1 MVWCWL
7 LGGALAC
14 SVEKRCEKAF
24 EEGDFVQAAFLCEK
38 AHDSSHNVRLL
49 ALAAESHSQ
58 LSNLDEVERLC
69 ALLLKTP
76 RRPQAFYLLGVAAA
90 ERGQRDEAKTFFEQ
104 AYAEALEQSV
114 SAHTPKDQRA
124 STRAA
129 FRLALMSR
137 DDNKLE
143 ESAAWVQRGLHE
155 VKTSEDFKTEV
166 FLLAMQHTIEMWLGN
181 KLAAENAL
189 ASAEALHWQ
198 KSQSP
203 QAHRYLLLLRA
214 FQSLDQERW
223 ALAEQQLLRLVN
235 LNEGKPCDNEC
246 LQAWYG
252 LAKAHLYQ
260 GQLDKAEAAL
270 NEHLHLL
277 AVPAAPE
284 VLFLRAELAA
294 EQKNYLKMI
303 DILSEA
309 QNLKLTDNQRQW
321 MATLRADAL
330 AKLGQKQEAETVLNE
345 VVQQL
350 EGMHKALVAPEQRSS
365 FLRTRRWAFEWLFEA
380 HMDEGRVF
388 EALEVAEKLM
398 APTFMELLSAK
409 LAPGL
414 SSAAEVHAL
423 LARTE
428 QAHGATAAK
437 APELSVEKALEL
449 LSQDELLLFFSS
461 DASFYRLWF
470 HKGKLK
476 EVHSLPLKEF
486 MPRLEAFALSP
497 SEPQEAE
504 ALGALLWP
512 EGLERDT
519 HVQLVGQEA
528 VRRLP
533 WAALRVQGEWL
544 AARHA
549 VAWAPSLKVAAL
561 LHARTRHGGNI
572 VVVGNPTG
580 DLPHAQTEALQVAQL
595 LKAAPFLGARAQRSV
610 FERLSGA
617 QLLHLAAHT
626 SLEAQGASILLADG
640 KLYAHEVLEGGL
652 APQTVVLASCASARS
667 RDGEGLM
674 SLGGSF
680 LAAGSR
686 QVVASLRSVGDAVS
700 AEFMQHFYA
709 EGGLETPAS
718 ALAKAQMK
726 MADHAPVEQWSAFVL
741 WGTTR

>member
-1 MVWCWL
+1 M
-7 LGGALAC
+7 AC
-14 SVEKRCEKAF
+14 SAERRCERAF
-24 EEGDFVQAAFLCEK
+24 EGGDFVRAAPLCEK
-38 AHDSSHNVRLL
+38 AYNDTPHVHLL

-58 LSNLDEVERLC
+58 LLNPDEVERLC
-69 ALLLKTP
+69 APLLKTP
-76 RRPQAFYLLGVAAA
+76 RRPQALYLLGVATAD
-90 ERGQRDEAKTFFEQ
+90 RGQRDEAKTFFEK
-104 AYAEALEQSV
+104 AYAEALEQSAL
-114 SAHTPKDQRA
+114 AHAPKNQRA
-124 STRAA
+124 ASRAA
-129 FRLALMSR
+129 FQLASLSLSN
-137 DDNKLE
+137 NKLE
-143 ESAAWVQRGLHE
+143 ESASWVQRGLHE
-155 VKTSEDFKTEV
+155 AKASADFKTEV
-166 FLLAMQHTIEMWLGN
+166 FLLEMLHRIELWLGN
-181 KLAAENAL
+181 ELAAENAL
-189 ASAEALHWQ
+189 AAAEALHWQ

-203 QAHRYLLLLRA
+203 QAQHLLLARA
-214 FQSLDQERW
+214 FQSLEQERW
-223 ALAEQQLLRLVN
+223 ALAEQQFLRLLN
-235 LNEGKPCDNEC
+235 LSEGKPCDYEC
-246 LQAWYG
+246 LFAWYG
-252 LAKAHLYQ
+252 LARTRLYQ
-260 GQLDKAEAAL
+260 GQPDKAEAAL
-270 NEHLHLL
+270 NEHLRLSTLPASPDVLL
-277 AVPAAPE
+277 
-284 VLFLRAELAA
+284 LRAQLAD
-294 EQKNYLKMI
+294 EQKNPAKVL
-303 DILSEA
+303 DVLNEA
-309 QNLKLTDNQRQW
+309 QHLKLTDNEHQW
-321 MATLRADAL
+321 VAVLRGNAL
-330 AKLGQKQEAETVLNE
+330 AGLGRKKEAEAVLNE

-365 FLRTRRWAFEWLFEA
+365 FLRTRRWAFEWLFET
-380 HMDEGRVF
+380 HMEEGRVF
-388 EALEVAEKLM
+388 EALEVAERLM

-414 SSAAEVHAL
+414 NAAEVHAL
-423 LARTE
+423 LARAE
-428 QAHGATAAK
+428 QTDVKVAAE
-437 APELSVEKALEL
+437 APKLSVEKALEL
-449 LSQDELLLFFSS
+449 LSRDEFLLFFSS
-461 DASFYRLWF
+461 GEKFYRLWF
-470 HKGKLK
+470 HEGKLK
-476 EVHSLPLKEF
+476 ELRSLPWKELK
-486 MPRLEAFALSP
+486 PRIEAFSLSP

-504 ALGALLWP
+504 ALGAFLWP
-512 EGLERDT
+512 QGLSRGT

-561 LHARTRHGGNI
+561 LHARARHEGDI

-580 DLPHAQTEALQVAQL
+580 DLPHAQLEALQVAQRL
-595 LKAAPFLGARAQRSV
+595 NAAPFLGVRAQRSV

-626 SLEAQGASILLADG
+626 SLEAQGASISLADG
-640 KLYAHEVLEGGL
+640 KLYAHEVLQSGL

-709 EGGLETPAS
+709 EGGLEAPAW